1 MKNGGT
7 IKKKWIKEKKIFFEK
22 VIEVVKMDK
31 NLDDKQTENDDTIK
45 YLNYLS
51 KTLQAKHYTER
62 QFYEDFLLEL
72 IKC

>member
-7 IKKKWIKEKKIFFEK
+7 IRKKMDKGKENIFEK

-51 KTLQAKHYTER
+51 KTLQAKRTPKDN
-62 QFYEDFLLEL
+62 FMKIFF
-72 IKC
+72 